1 MAYRTSRNIEAS
13 IITYL
18 NSIIATDWS
27 NITVVK
33 GFKQVYNLVMTEAK
47 KNAIICV
54 RSGVTTYD
62 RVEVGSSSTKRQSQI
77 LIDLF
82 CTSDG
87 QRLDLKDWAIEK
99 IKGGCIYY
107 EFVISS
113 GGIHAQ
119 VDSGNITILDID
131 DVPIDFDVDKDKLD
145 VHDRYRSLITLNV
158 SIGQVEA

>member
-1 MAYRTSRNIEAS
+1 MAYRTTRNIEAS

-18 NSIIATDWS
+18 NSIIDTDWS
-27 NITVVK
+27 NINVVK
-33 GFKQVYNLVMTEAK
+33 GFKQVYNLVMTETK

-54 RSGVTTYD
+54 RSGVTTHD
-62 RVEVGSSSTKRQSQI
+62 RVEIGSSSTKRQIHI

-87 QRLDLKDWAIEK
+87 QRLDLKDWVIEK
-99 IKGGCIYY
+99 IKGGCTYY
-107 EFVISS
+107 EFTIEN
-113 GGIHAQ
+113 GGISRQ
-119 VDSGNITILDID
+119 TDSGNITILDID

-145 VHDRYRSLITLNV
+145 VHDRYRHLITLNC